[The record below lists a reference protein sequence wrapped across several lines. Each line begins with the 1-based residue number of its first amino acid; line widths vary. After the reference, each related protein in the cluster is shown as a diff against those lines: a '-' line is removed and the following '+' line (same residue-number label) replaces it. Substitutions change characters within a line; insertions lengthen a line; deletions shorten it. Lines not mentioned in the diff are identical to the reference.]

1 MLVTSSFLKV
11 GEKLENLYDVIIVGG
26 GPAGLSAAIY
36 MARAKYR
43 VLVLEREKIGGQ
55 ITITSEVVNYPGVF
69 ETSGSELT
77 EIMHKQAMAFGA
89 EFQIAEV
96 SDIET
101 DEKIKRIKTSQGE
114 LQSLGVILAMGA
126 NPRKVGFRG
135 EEEFQGRGVAY
146 CATCDGEFF
155 KGMEVY
161 VVGGGFAAVEEGIF
175 LTKYASHVHMIVR
188 KDSFSCAKT
197 VADKALNHP
206 KVTVHFETEV
216 DCVEGE
222 TVVSSITLLH
232 KKTNTL
238 ERNIPQNGM
247 GVFVFGGY
255 VPNTKWISEKITTE
269 NGYIVT
275 DLLGKTNIDGIYAAG
290 DLCIKELR
298 QVVTAVSDGA
308 TAATALEKYVENL
321 HQELKLPEFSRSEKN
336 CSQNDSEIQ
345 GQDSGISQDAMFL
358 TSELKEQLLPILE
371 QFPSTVKIVAY
382 FSKDELADEMKEFTE
397 EWSGISDKII
407 VSASETAELYSYIEI
422 LKDKTSG
429 SGIRYYAIPSGH
441 EFNSFVSGL
450 YQLSGGKPLDS
461 SIKERIMKLNSLVL
475 KVCITLSCSM
485 CPEVVQACQ
494 RIAMEHPKIQTNI
507 LDVSHFPEV
516 RQKFNIMSVPCLIIN
531 DEVVHFGKKNL
542 EEILEI
548 LENLK

>member
-1 MLVTSSFLKV
+1 MKV
-11 GEKLENLYDVIIVGG
+11 GENLEKLYDVIIVGG

-69 ETSGSELT
+69 ETSGVELT
-77 EIMHKQAMAFGA
+77 ETMHRQALVFGA

-96 SDIET
+96 TDIET
-101 DEKIKRIKTSQGE
+101 EEKIKTVRTSKGDFR
-114 LQSLGVILAMGA
+114 SLGVILAMGA
-126 NPRKVGFRG
+126 NPRKLGFRG

-206 KVTVHFETEV
+206 KVSVHFETEV
-216 DCVEGE
+216 QCVEGE
-222 TVVSSITLLH
+222 RVVSSITLLH

-238 ERNIPQNGM
+238 EQITPKNGM

-255 VPNTKWISEKITTE
+255 VPNTTWISDKITTE

-275 DLLGKTNIDGIYAAG
+275 DHLGKTNAEGIYAAG

-308 TAATALEKYVENL
+308 TAATALEKYAEEL
-321 HQELKLPEFSRSEKN
+321 HQELDLPEFPRIHGEKHKTKPEN
-336 CSQNDSEIQ
+336 QQ
-345 GQDSGISQDAMFL
+345 ISTSTNQEGTFI
-358 TSELKEQLLPILE
+358 TSELKSQLLPILE
-371 QFPSTVKIVAY
+371 QFSTKVKIVAHL
-382 FSKDELADEMKEFTE
+382 SKDELGEEMKQFTE
-397 EWSGISDKII
+397 EWSDISDKIT
-407 VSASETAELYSYIEI
+407 VSITETAETSSYIAI
-422 LKDKTSG
+422 SKDTTTT

-461 SIKERIMKLNSLVL
+461 QLKQRILKLKPVVL

-485 CPEVVQACQ
+485 CPEVVQSCQ
-494 RIAMEHPKIQTNI
+494 RIAMEHSKIQTNI
-507 LDVSHFPEV
+507 LDVSHFPEL

-531 DEVVHFGKKNL
+531 DEIVHFGKKNL